1 MGFESSNSIVAA
13 ILTFAFV
20 AVGTVL
26 LVIYVLI
33 AKEKRVATVRE
44 LRTDKVPELTLE
56 LGLAYHA
63 FLSHVWSSGQD
74 QCAVTKQYPSGNPT
88 YRTSHVPFRIHRCAV
103 IKRQLR
109 FLLPGIRVFL
119 DVDDLTDIS
128 LLETYIEHS
137 ASIVVFLS
145 KVHACRTAHPLHITG
160 CTMLIVSTLPM
171 QGYFYSRNCL
181 REVRATVEY
190 GKPVVF
196 VHEEDEARGGAPV
209 EELALQCPA
218 DHRRYLFE
226 SGFKIIPCSRMRKL
240 PS

>member
-1 MGFESSNSIVAA
+1 M
-13 ILTFAFV
+13 
-20 AVGTVL
+20 
-26 LVIYVLI
+26 
-33 AKEKRVATVRE
+33 
-44 LRTDKVPELTLE
+44 
-56 LGLAYHA
+56 
-63 FLSHVWSSGQD
+63 
-74 QCAVTKQYPSGNPT
+74 
-88 YRTSHVPFRIHRCAV
+88 

-109 FLLPGIRVFL
+109 HLLPGIRVFL

-128 LLETYIEHS
+128 LLETYVERS
-137 ASIVVFLS
+137 ASIVIFLS
-145 KVHACRTAHPLHITG
+145 KVHARRTAHPPHMHIHLHAAH
-160 CTMLIVSTLPM
+160 CSPSEPTLAM

-226 SGFKIIPCSRMRKL
+226 SHFKIIPCSRMLKMLIMMVPHRLLLRPHGTHGSGSGKL
-240 PS
+240 YSLQRGASAT